1 MHGNS
6 GAYMEAQE
14 IISLLDPDTIEE
26 PTHRF
31 PHRHFNG
38 VALLSGTMRLTLS
51 DKDVVLFSPISYFN
65 KLPDDFT
72 DDRLFLLYRDE
83 PLKPLT
89 KNASIILFPDQE
101 AWLNSFEL
109 ISQEFRILQRKKEEV
124 LNLTAMVNRGGS
136 LQQIVNAAARIIE
149 APASIIDNSLAF
161 LAKSEGFPTWTLEKK
176 EEHTGMVS
184 SRALDLLKSK
194 GLISPDRPRD
204 LVVFD
209 YVDTEGKTA
218 TNHFSFIHSRN
229 NIVGSISFFTK
240 DGPLRKSR
248 LEMIPAILQI
258 VSIQMQKSSTYL
270 LNKSLYYSHLFRQME
285 EGKVP
290 HNVDELRLRFSFFGY
305 QLKQFLHILVLDID
319 QTYLP
324 SEEASALAQ
333 RVHPLIPNSIYV
345 VNEEEI
351 TFLISSDEICEES
364 PCDQERLSA
373 ALAEHAIDAGI
384 SSIYLNPERTPSY
397 IDEARRAVIVG
408 RKVDPGQRVYPFPRY
423 RLTDL
428 AYKALNSSTAYSY
441 RFPPLIHVI
450 DLDLANGT
458 TLAHTLYE
466 YLQDPGDPGAVAE
479 RLFIHKNTL
488 YFRLGKIREIMG
500 RDFKDAE
507 TIACIQMTFHTLRLQ
522 GKADLFDGTGPSEHH
537 RAAQRRIAQRK
548 E

>member
-1 MHGNS
+1 
-6 GAYMEAQE
+6 MESQE
-14 IISLLDPDTIEE
+14 IVSLLDPNTI
-26 PTHRF
+26 TVVGRRF
-31 PHRHFNG
+31 PHRRFSG
-38 VALLSGTMRLTLS
+38 VILLSGDLRLTLS
-51 DKDVVLFSPISYFN
+51 DKDVVFFSPVSYFN
-65 KLPDDFT
+65 ELPGEFAE
-72 DDRLFLLYRDE
+72 DRLFMLLADA
-83 PLKPLT
+83 PLKPLPQGVS
-89 KNASIILFPDQE
+89 ALLFRRRDE
-101 AWLNSFEL
+101 WMNSFEMV
-109 ISQEFRILQRKKEEV
+109 SQEFRILQRKKEQV
-124 LNLTAMVNRGGS
+124 LRLTELVNMSGS
-136 LQQIVNAAARIIE
+136 LKSLVNAAADIVE
-149 APASIIDNSLAF
+149 APCSVLDTSLSF
-161 LAKSEGFPTWTLEKK
+161 LAYSDDFPSWAAN
-176 EEHTGMVS
+176 EEERSSGMVPDHS
-184 SRALDLLKSK
+184 LDLMRAK
-194 GLISPDRPRD
+194 GLVSPKHPTD
-204 LVVFD
+204 LIVFD
-209 YVDTEGKTA
+209 YATPDGVKG

-240 DGPLRKSR
+240 DGQLRKSR
-248 LEMIPAILQI
+248 LEMIPAISQI

-351 TFLISSDEICEES
+351 TFLMSSDEICEES
-364 PCDQERLSA
+364 PCDQEKLAA

-397 IDEARRAVIVG
+397 IEEARRAVIVG
-408 RKVDPGQRVYPFPRY
+408 RKVDPDQRVYPFPRY

-441 RFPPLIHVI
+441 RYPPLIHVI

-458 TLAHTLYE
+458 TLAHTLFE

-488 YFRLGKIREIMG
+488 YFRLSKIREIMG

-522 GKADLFDGTGPSEHH
+522 GKADLFDGTGPSERH